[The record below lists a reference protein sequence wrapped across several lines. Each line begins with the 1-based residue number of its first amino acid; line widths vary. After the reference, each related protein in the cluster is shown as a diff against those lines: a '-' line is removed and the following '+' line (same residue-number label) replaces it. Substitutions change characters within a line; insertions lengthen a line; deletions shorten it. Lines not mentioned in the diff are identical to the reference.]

1 MSSTE
6 PSMAELGARPVDVPE
21 DVLAELDAEQPRTR
35 AEPVVSLPNEEG
47 RHGSRRRGDLA

>member
-21 DVLAELDAEQPRTR
+21 DVLKMSWPSSTRSNRARELSP
-35 AEPVVSLPNEEG
+35 S
-47 RHGSRRRGDLA
+47 